1 MGQSVLLQEFHVF
14 CICRWCGMV
23 GGATRSE
30 SYSGGDHKKRKT
42 PECFSVSSS
51 LCLHMWGK
59 DMWGQGQNTG
69 IWGLLILRG
78 WLANELQEYQSVST
92 ARAGVL
98 EVLAACTSENLI
110 ELTIDRALGAWY
122 PDKSRHS
129 TKYRMIINISLWLW
143 YFPEPIEQKILVKE
157 LSKL

>member
-1 MGQSVLLQEFHVF
+1 MALWDKVCFFKSFMFSVYVDGVEWLVGPWGQSPTLVE
-14 CICRWCGMV
+14 
-23 GGATRSE
+23 
-30 SYSGGDHKKRKT
+30 T

-59 DMWGQGQNTG
+59 DTWGQGQNTG

-92 ARAGVL
+92 ARAGVP

-110 ELTIDRALGAWY
+110 ELTLDRALGAWY

-129 TKYRMIINISLWLW
+129 TKCRMIINISLWLW

-157 LSKL
+157 LPKL